1 MMEQHRR
8 DYEYRTE
15 CITNIYSRPRG
26 QIYRLKDKREQS
38 CYMSRISAGVTE
50 TIHDAWKKWY
60 RDLRQRLYG
69 LVVDMLHWADYAVHV
84 RQILTW
90 TTGKNWP
97 PRLPELTA
105 LSAVSSACVA
115 DTALM

>member
-1 MMEQHRR
+1 
-8 DYEYRTE
+8 
-15 CITNIYSRPRG
+15 
-26 QIYRLKDKREQS
+26 
-38 CYMSRISAGVTE
+38 
-50 TIHDAWKKWY
+50 
-60 RDLRQRLYG
+60 
-69 LVVDMLHWADYAVHV
+69 V

-97 PRLPELTA
+97 PRLQELTA